1 VWIAFVAE
9 RGGGHDD
16 FDDAAD
22 EVAKQMAWTP
32 ARVDSGSPDYYRH
45 VSRLNAQ
52 PSFCQP
58 LKSALIRCKSRS
70 YHVIA

>member
-1 VWIAFVAE
+1 
-9 RGGGHDD
+9 
-16 FDDAAD
+16 
-22 EVAKQMAWTP
+22 MAWTT
-32 ARVDSGSPDYYRH
+32 ARVDSGSPDYYPH

-58 LKSALIRCKSRS
+58 LESALIRCKSRS